1 MEHSS
6 TLPEEQILITNDS
19 TFTNKINT
27 IKQNQKQTV
36 IVSDFDYT
44 FSQAYISPTSKT
56 KMYSSYCFIENSTII
71 NTLNPK
77 FREELANIA
86 NTYSGYERDTS
97 LEFNKR
103 KELVRTWF
111 QLAFELYAKQ
121 GFHKDD
127 IYKMV
132 TEVMNVPN
140 NVNFAFRD
148 GIKEMFET
156 SLSFKIPVV
165 IISGGI
171 KEVIV
176 ILLQILLGD
185 NLYTQLIQNKLLI
198 ILANSFSY
206 DSSTLIVN
214 GYDNPFIYTFNKSE
228 YVANAIKNELSL
240 DSENINIIVIGD
252 HLNDYDSI
260 TQCNCP
266 NVIGIGFVN
275 YNKHPNTKEYNDLIT
290 QYQSVYDVNLINNS
304 SFKYIT
310 SLLRKLKNN

>member
-1 MEHSS
+1 MEA

-19 TFTNKINT
+19 AYTNKIKT
-27 IKQNQKQTV
+27 IKDNQKQTI

-44 FSQAYISPTSKT
+44 LSQAYISPNSKI
-56 KMYSSYCFIENSTII
+56 KMYSSYCFIENSSII
-71 NTLNPK
+71 NTLNPN
-77 FREELANIA
+77 FRQELANIA
-86 NTYSGYERDTS
+86 NTYSKYERDTS

-140 NVNFAFRD
+140 NVNFSFRN

-156 SLSFKIPVV
+156 SLSFQIPVI

-171 KEVIV
+171 KEVIIV
-176 ILLQILLGD
+176 LLQILLGD
-185 NLYTQLIQNKLLI
+185 NLYTQLTQNKLLI
-198 ILANSFSY
+198 ILANSFTY

-228 YVANAIKNELSL
+228 YVANAIKNELL
-240 DSENINIIVIGD
+240 VDSENINIIVMGD

-260 TQCNCP
+260 AQCNCP

-275 YNKHPNTKEYNDLIT
+275 CNNHITTKEFNDLIT

-304 SFKYIT
+304 TFKYIT
-310 SLLRKLKNN
+310 SLLCKIKTN